1 MEGKKVKIEVS
12 RIALVFIILFGL
24 CLLVWSF
31 IIGVWVGS
39 KLGSKEQEKI
49 AAESTSK
56 EELPPP
62 PPPSLTSNESA
73 TTPSLSGLNATAEK
87 PVDLKGNASS
97 QAFIPPSKPE
107 PKEQKTETK
116 LTEKEKKSDKP
127 KVAEVK
133 DSSKEKTPASK
144 TKEVAQISNQIKQGS
159 FVLQVGAFSQK
170 ESAEKLRTLAEKK
183 GYKVTV
189 KAIPSE
195 GKTLYKV
202 YVGRYASRE
211 EAEKAATKVVSD
223 LGVSKPF
230 AVELK

>member
-31 IIGVWVGS
+31 IGGVWVGS

-62 PPPSLTSNESA
+62 PPPSLTSNESV
-73 TTPSLSGLNATAEK
+73 TLPPSSGLNATAEK
-87 PVDLKGNASS
+87 PVDLQKKASS
-97 QAFIPPSKPE
+97 QAFVPPSKPE
-107 PKEQKTETK
+107 PEAQVI
-116 LTEKEKKSDKP
+116 EKEKKQAKP
-127 KVAEVK
+127 KVSEVK
-133 DSSKEKTPASK
+133 EPSKEKTSISK
-144 TKEVAQISNQIKQGS
+144 TKEVAKIANQIKQGS

-211 EAEKAATKVVSD
+211 EAEKAATKVASD
-223 LGVSKPF
+223 LGVSNPF
-230 AVELK
+230 VVELK

>member
-31 IIGVWVGS
+31 IGGVWVGS

-97 QAFIPPSKPE
+97 QAFVSPSKPE
-107 PKEQKTETK
+107 PEAQVI
-116 LTEKEKKSDKP
+116 EKEKKQAKP
-127 KVAEVK
+127 KVSEVK
-133 DSSKEKTPASK
+133 EPSKEKTSISK
-144 TKEVAQISNQIKQGS
+144 TKEVAKIANQIKQGS
-159 FVLQVGAFSQK
+159 FALQVGAFSQK

-223 LGVSKPF
+223 LGVSKTF
-230 AVELK
+230 VVELK

>member
-31 IIGVWVGS
+31 IGGVWVGS

-62 PPPSLTSNESA
+62 PPPSLTSNESV
-73 TTPSLSGLNATAEK
+73 TPPPSSGLNATAEK
-87 PVDLKGNASS
+87 PVDLQKNASS
-97 QAFIPPSKPE
+97 QAFVPPSKPE
-107 PKEQKTETK
+107 PKAETQV
-116 LTEKEKKSDKP
+116 TEKEKKQAKP
-127 KVAEVK
+127 KVSEVK
-133 DSSKEKTPASK
+133 EPSKEKTSTSK
-144 TKEVAQISNQIKQGS
+144 TKEVAKISNQIKQGS

-189 KAIPSE
+189 KAVPSE
-195 GKTLYKV
+195 GKTFYKV
-202 YVGRYASRE
+202 YVGRYASRD
-211 EAEKAATKVVSD
+211 EAEKAATKVASD
-223 LGVSKPF
+223 LGVGKPF

>member
-24 CLLVWSF
+24 CVLVWSF
-31 IIGVWVGS
+31 IGGVWVGS

-62 PPPSLTSNESA
+62 PLLPSNESA
-73 TTPSLSGLNATAEK
+73 ISPPSSGLNATAEK
-87 PVDLKGNASS
+87 PVDLQKNASS
-97 QAFIPPSKPE
+97 QAFVPPSKPE
-107 PKEQKTETK
+107 PKAEAQVI
-116 LTEKEKKSDKP
+116 EKEKKQAKP
-127 KVAEVK
+127 KVSEVK
-133 DSSKEKTPASK
+133 EPSKEKTSISK
-144 TKEVAQISNQIKQGS
+144 TKEVAKISNQIKQGS
-159 FVLQVGAFSQK
+159 FALQVGAFSQK

-211 EAEKAATKVVSD
+211 EAEKAATKVASD

>member
-12 RIALVFIILFGL
+12 RISLVFIILFGL

-31 IIGVWVGS
+31 IGGVWVGS

-49 AAESTSK
+49 AAESTFK

-62 PPPSLTSNESA
+62 PPSLPSNESA
-73 TTPSLSGLNATAEK
+73 ISPPSSGLNATAEK
-87 PVDLKGNASS
+87 PVDLQKNASS
-97 QAFIPPSKPE
+97 QAFVPPSKPE
-107 PKEQKTETK
+107 PKAETQV
-116 LTEKEKKSDKP
+116 TEKEKKQAKP
-127 KVAEVK
+127 KVSEVK
-133 DSSKEKTPASK
+133 EPSKEKTSTSK
-144 TKEVAQISNQIKQGS
+144 TKEVAKISNQIKQGS

-202 YVGRYASRE
+202 YVGRYASRD
-211 EAEKAATKVVSD
+211 EAEKAATKVASD
-223 LGVSKPF
+223 LGVGKPF